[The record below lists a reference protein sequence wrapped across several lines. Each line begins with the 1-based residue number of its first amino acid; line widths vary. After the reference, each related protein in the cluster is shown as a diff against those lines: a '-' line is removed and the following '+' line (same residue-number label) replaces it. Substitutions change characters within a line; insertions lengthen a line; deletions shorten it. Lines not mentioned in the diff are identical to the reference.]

1 MRVDGRIG
9 LNTYREG
16 ERCRLSFPLFL
27 ILVLLQV
34 LPLSLRAEDGG
45 GAGAVEEVLALIEE
59 EAERELVAE
68 RLERLLIKPLDL
80 NTATAEEL
88 SELPFLDDFAF
99 RNILLYRSRHAG
111 FRTIYELKNV
121 QGVPFDRLPLLGSF
135 LTAGPSPY
143 ASTSVPEPA
152 RHDILLGSSV
162 PIGSGQPS
170 PSLLLRYEGRDKA
183 WQWHLSAE
191 KDKGEPWLPIPK
203 GGFDFLTASLFYKG
217 EKWEAVLGDYRLTTG
232 QGLLL
237 GQSLS
242 YFSSIEYSGTASA
255 LSKGLRPH
263 RSFREMGFLRG
274 LSVKGSFLGGFS
286 LTAFA
291 GYEPV
296 DARLEGASLRTL
308 YATGLHREPNERLFR
323 HTARREAAGGYL
335 AYDRGGSLHLGVTA
349 MAFRYKR
356 TSDGVTL
363 LPAERYGRAET
374 TVLASA
380 DFRYMAKRWMVFAES
395 LLTGRKEALAVQ
407 GGASYKSE
415 LYGNITLQARYYG
428 RENYTPY
435 GRPDGYSSTGRNERG
450 IRLIWTGEVAR
461 WTTGTLYYDR
471 FRSLDPG
478 SMASNVLTARVSY
491 LLDGDLFTAYARYI
505 ARQGSPERWTLT
517 LRGQKKA
524 GSRFTLYAEPRLS
537 GTKGEP
543 VSFALSART
552 RYAKEPFVGD
562 LSLQYFDLKGRT
574 VMRGYSSYMPLMYG
588 SQMLR
593 NGGWFFS
600 GGLRYAVTE
609 ALRLNLRASHLY
621 YTKGTLP
628 GSTLAEVSLTLKI

>member
-1 MRVDGRIG
+1 MA
-9 LNTYREG
+9 
-16 ERCRLSFPLFL
+16 
-27 ILVLLQV
+27 Q
-34 LPLSLRAEDGG
+34 DGG
-45 GAGAVEEVLALIEE
+45 EAGAVEEVLALIEE
-59 EAERELVAE
+59 DAERELVAE

-80 NTATAEEL
+80 NAVTAEEL
-88 SELPFLDDFAF
+88 SELPFLDDFAI
-99 RNILLYRSRHAG
+99 RNILLYRSRHSG

-121 QGVPFDRLPLLGSF
+121 QGVPLDRLPLLGSF
-135 LTAGPSPY
+135 LTAGPLPY
-143 ASTSVPEPA
+143 ASTSIPEPA

-170 PSLLLRYEGRDKA
+170 PSFLLRYEGRQKE
-183 WQWHLSAE
+183 WQWHLAAE
-191 KDKGEPWLPIPK
+191 KDKGEPWLPIRK

-217 EKWEAVLGDYRLTTG
+217 ERWQAVLGDFRLTTG

-255 LSKGLRPH
+255 LAKGLRPH
-263 RSFREMGFLRG
+263 RSFRETGFLRG
-274 LSVKGSFLGGFS
+274 LSAKGRLGDFS
-286 LTAFA
+286 LTGFA
-291 GYEPV
+291 GFEPM
-296 DARLEGASLRTL
+296 DARLEGTSLSTL
-308 YATGLHREPNERLFR
+308 YATGLHRTPDERLFR
-323 HTARREAAGGYL
+323 HTVRREVAGGYF
-335 AYDRGGSLHLGVTA
+335 AYDPGESLHFGVTA

-356 TSDGVTL
+356 ASDGLTL
-363 LPAERYGRAET
+363 LPADRYGRGET
-374 TVLASA
+374 TVIASA
-380 DFRYMAKRWMVFAES
+380 DARYLAKRWMVFAES
-395 LLTGRKEALAVQ
+395 LLTGRKEAFAVQ

-450 IRLIWTGEVAR
+450 IRFIWTGEVAR

-478 SMASNVLTARVSY
+478 AKASNVLTARVSY
-491 LLDGDLFTAYARYI
+491 LLDDNLFTAYARYI

-517 LRGQKKA
+517 LRGRRKMGQNL
-524 GSRFTLYAEPRLS
+524 TLHAEPRLY

-552 RYAKEPFVGD
+552 RYAKEPFVCD
-562 LSLQYFDLKGRT
+562 LSVQYFDLKGRT
-574 VMRGYSSYMPLMYG
+574 VMRGYSAYMPLMYG

-600 GGLRYAVTE
+600 GGFRYAITE
-609 ALRLNLRASHLY
+609 ALKLNFRASHLY
-621 YTKGTLP
+621 YTKGALP
-628 GSTLAEVSLTLKI
+628 GTTLAEVSLMLKV